1 MHLGLPI
8 GNLKHVENFFS
19 DKFRKVERSFYS
31 LNSLGVNSTGLN
43 YFIISNIYK
52 KFSQSSFYYG
62 LETNYLRIE
71 CLNKINVR
79 QNVLLTNL

>member
-1 MHLGLPI
+1 MGANIGVHDIGLI
-8 GNLKHVENFFS
+8 SYCDDLINFFS
-19 DKFRKVERSFYS
+19 EKFRKVERSFYS

-62 LETNYLRIE
+62 LETNYLRKE
-71 CLNKINVR
+71 CLNKINI
-79 QNVLLTNL
+79 